1 MHFRKTVV
9 VALTLTILLLVG
21 TLFLEGVGGKTGPDL
36 SKVGARRKP
45 DWLMVQIR
53 DPKKNDHDSPM
64 PAYDEEKINAKDLKA
79 LVAYLGSL
87 K

>member
-1 MHFRKTVV
+1 
-9 VALTLTILLLVG
+9 
-21 TLFLEGVGGKTGPDL
+21 VGGKTGPDL